1 MHGTDL
7 GDKCVS
13 LRQPRCL
20 DSFILFLFLF
30 FLSSAIHYIHTNT
43 RAWPPRPPK
52 KTNKT
57 KTKNPPSVFPLSHQP
72 LFVSSTT
79 FFCFVLFCFLN
90 ISFCRA
96 NIRNEMFGPIVR
108 ARTQESTRTGSVK
121 QSARGGKGWNARA
134 PKKKKKWAGTPSLRP
149 EGDTAPSVSRRRL
162 HTSCEMGGSFESP
175 VREMLFSVRPRS

>member
-1 MHGTDL
+1 M
-7 GDKCVS
+7 
-13 LRQPRCL
+13 RQSTTATLPGQFY
-20 DSFILFLFLF
+20 SFSFSF
-30 FLSSAIHYIHTNT
+30 FLSSAIHNIHTNT

-121 QSARGGKGWNARA
+121 QSARGVKGWTARA
-134 PKKKKKWAGTPSLRP
+134 PKKKKNEPAPPPCGPRETQHPAYRGDDFILHVRWVEVLKVQFVKCYLAFVPGHSPPAPPS
-149 EGDTAPSVSRRRL
+149 
-162 HTSCEMGGSFESP
+162 F
-175 VREMLFSVRPRS
+175 